1 MGKAWRINFGGR
13 FRKRQDGGS
22 HTAEPFRGGGIDI
35 FFDPHIECYHK
46 TIVTAETHC
55 FPDQ

>member
-1 MGKAWRINFGGR
+1 MGADFGKGKMEGVIR
-13 FRKRQDGGS
+13 PN
-22 HTAEPFRGGGIDI
+22 PFRGGGMDI